1 MLMKRI
7 ILPMFFFLSVL
18 GQAAFAQLPDNGN
31 REAAGNWIIS
41 ETRSPVDY
49 SPQISAT
56 ILSTPSPGDPQM
68 SFSMFCRQGKT
79 DAVFGIADFARYPAG
94 ASFAFDYLIISEEAI
109 RNHLVER
116 RWVQQRGVERRWNE
130 LNRSIDVSLVG
141 DTVRFLKSLPDRGI
155 VSVRVIDRQGISHD
169 AEFHLTGLGPVRGKL
184 AAACNWPAP

>member
-56 ILSTPSPGDPQM
+56 ILSAPSPGDPQM

-79 DAVFGIADFARYPAG
+79 DAAWGIGDFARYPAG
-94 ASFAFDYLIISEEAI
+94 ASFAFDYLIISEEA
-109 RNHLVER
+109 RRDHSVER
-116 RWVQQRGVERRWNE
+116 RWVQQHGLRR
-130 LNRSIDVSLVG
+130 
-141 DTVRFLKSLPDRGI
+141 
-155 VSVRVIDRQGISHD
+155 RVNDQ
-169 AEFHLTGLGPVRGKL
+169 
-184 AAACNWPAP
+184 N